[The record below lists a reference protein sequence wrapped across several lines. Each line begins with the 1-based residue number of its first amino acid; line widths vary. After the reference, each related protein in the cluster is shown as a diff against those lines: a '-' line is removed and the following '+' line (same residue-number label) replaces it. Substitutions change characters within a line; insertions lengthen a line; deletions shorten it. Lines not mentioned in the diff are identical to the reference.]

1 MKCHHT
7 RRNRQEAGQAAVEFA
22 LTLPIVLL
30 LMCGILELG
39 WVSAN
44 AMILENITREGVR
57 AGIIATDYS
66 SNNTRIAERIQ
77 GMAPDYFDSVE
88 VTITYSDPSDFRAGD
103 VTVVTHYALPA
114 ITPLSGLI
122 TEGGVF
128 RLEASCTMKMS

>member
-7 RRNRQEAGQAAVEFA
+7 RRNRHEDGQAAVEFA

-30 LMCGILELG
+30 LLVGILELG

-57 AGIIATDYS
+57 AGIIATDTS
-66 SNNTRIAERIQ
+66 LNNEKISQRIQ
-77 GMAPDYFDSVE
+77 DMAPDYFGSID
-88 VTITYSDPSDFRAGD
+88 VTITYSDPADFRAGD

-128 RLEASCTMKMS
+128 YLEASCTMKMS